1 MPKKKAI
8 KELNVLFYHLGEDDS
23 LLIEPDDTRPALKA
37 FKRWRHISV
46 NRRNTYYDK
55 IAQLYVFK
63 EDGAQLIRSLRS
75 LGFHLIEGL
84 LE

>member
-1 MPKKKAI
+1 MSKKRAKMVNA
-8 KELNVLFYHLGEDDS
+8 LFYHLAEDNS
-23 LLIEPDDTRPALKA
+23 LLIEPDSTRPALKA

-63 EDGAQLIRSLRS
+63 EDGATIIKSLRS
-75 LGFHLIEGL
+75 VGFHLIEGL

>member
-1 MPKKKAI
+1 MSKRKM
-8 KELNVLFYHLGEDDS
+8 KEVNALFYHLAEDDS
-23 LLIEPDDTRPALKA
+23 LLIEPDDTRAALKA

-63 EDGAQLIRSLRS
+63 ENGAKLIRSLKS
-75 LGFHLIEGL
+75 LGFFLVEGL

>member
-1 MPKKKAI
+1 MSKRNM
-8 KELNVLFYHLGEDDS
+8 KEVNALFYNLLEDDS
-23 LLIEPDDTRPALKA
+23 LFIEPDDTRAALKA
-37 FKRWRHISV
+37 FKRWRHLNV

-63 EDGAQLIRSLRS
+63 ENGAKLVKKLQRA
-75 LGFHLIEGL
+75 GFLMVEGL